1 MSFTAFIVFVI
12 LALYVIWRK
21 KTPARKKQWV
31 YTILKLLAVYIVA
44 TILSLLFYSLENYF
58 FVIPQGA
65 GDHYTGV
72 ALLSLAT
79 LCGVYFINVGLPSLF
94 SGIMRFHKAYNKDNY
109 DKLKNI
115 AFNTSTALLLSLR
128 VILSLSVVIIYYGIW
143 LG

>member
-1 MSFTAFIVFVI
+1 MSFTAFVIFVI

-21 KTPARKKQWV
+21 KAPVRKRQWL
-31 YTILKLLAVYIVA
+31 YAILKMLAIYIAA

-58 FVIPQGA
+58 YVIPQGA
-65 GDHYTGV
+65 GDYYTGV

-79 LCGVYFINVGLPSLF
+79 LCGVHFINVGLPSLF
-94 SGIMRFHKAYNKDNY
+94 NGIMRFHKAYNKDNY

-115 AFNTSTALLLSLR
+115 AVNTSPSLLLSLR
-128 VILSLSVVIIYYGIW
+128 AILSLSVIIIYYGIW